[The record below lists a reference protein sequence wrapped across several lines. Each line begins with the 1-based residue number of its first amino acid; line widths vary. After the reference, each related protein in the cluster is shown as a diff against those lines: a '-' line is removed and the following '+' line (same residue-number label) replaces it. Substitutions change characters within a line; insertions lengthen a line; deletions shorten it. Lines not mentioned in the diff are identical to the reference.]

1 MAEDKKKFLV
11 ALTAIDPSADMQ
23 GAVLVKALREINPNI
38 EFVGI
43 GGPQMASAGVDLWL
57 KTINSAVIGPGEVI
71 VHLPVYIL
79 NYWKIRNKLLE
90 VRPDLTI
97 LIDSPAVNMRF
108 AGVLRRHGLNSVY
121 YFPPS
126 AWSKSEK
133 RLRDIFGRTDRVICV
148 FERNAESYRCLG
160 MDVDYWGHPMND
172 MPELNYTPEEARKR
186 LGVEGEI
193 LALLPGSRQAE
204 IDNLLPVF
212 LKTVE
217 ILHAERPSL
226 QVLIP
231 CATEDLSEK
240 IRSLVPQ
247 SCDYIRLVAG
257 QSHWVM
263 LASRAALMSSGTA
276 SLEAMM
282 FNLPMV
288 LCYRFGLFNAILGKF
303 LLATGI
309 LKVDHIG
316 APSLILDRRITPEF
330 IQEEVT
336 PENLV
341 PAVRQ
346 YLDDTPERKQ
356 ILQDLTWARQSM
368 GEPGTVKKIAASV
381 YKLVEKFHQERESK
395 NIDVVITSNS
405 PGEVSTWV
413 KHTVT
418 ALKER
423 CTSDRLR
430 VVVALVPCPY
440 ASGAEEDVAKSISG
454 VDIVLTPRETVKL
467 AFLGKLEKY
476 TPNHFGV
483 VVFLGGDLAHAAIL
497 SCRLHY
503 KSIAYA
509 ERHNILLP
517 FFTRLCSGNLD
528 LQNSL
533 VKDGYKNVDYVGNL
547 CVDGVNECVKTFKHE
562 RSGKC
567 VGIFPGSRF
576 LHVKVSLGV
585 FLRVAA
591 RIKSLMPQTRFL
603 ISVSPFVSQ
612 FKLKSALLRPFSMGL
627 PTAKGYIKDKDT
639 LQVECED
646 ELEGSAGRSFEVE
659 IFWGEPYRAMA
670 EIDMALTIPGT
681 NTGELACCGKPMVVG
696 LSSAAPYPRGGLGGL
711 LDKLPI
717 MESIKKYLRHKSYL
731 RQGFAAQP
739 NRVAQKMVI
748 PEIVVGRDSLVL
760 AEPILE
766 WLKDEDKCLAKGRE
780 LSELMGNLNEAGSN
794 IAKTILNVLN
804 LNDE

>member
-11 ALTAIDPSADMQ
+11 ALTAIEPSADMQ
-23 GAVLVKALREINPNI
+23 GAVLVKALREINPDI
-38 EFVGI
+38 EFVGV
-43 GGPQMASAGVDLWL
+43 GGAQMASAGVNLWL
-57 KTINSAVIGPGEVI
+57 KTVNSAAIGPGEVI
-71 VHLPVYIL
+71 AHLPVYIL

-90 VRPDLTI
+90 IRPDLTI

-108 AGVLRRHGLNSVY
+108 AGVLRRYGLHSVY

-126 AWSKSEK
+126 AWSDSEK

-148 FERNAESYRCLG
+148 FKSNAERYRRLG
-160 MDVDYWGHPMND
+160 MDVDYWGHPMSD
-172 MPELNYTPEEARKR
+172 MLELSYTPEEARKR
-186 LGVEGEI
+186 LGIEGEDI
-193 LALLPGSRQAE
+193 LALLPGSRQPE

-212 LKTVE
+212 LKTIE
-217 ILHAERPSL
+217 ILHAERPGL
-226 QVLIP
+226 KVLIP
-231 CATEDLSEK
+231 CATEDLHEK
-240 IRSLVPQ
+240 ICRLVPPD
-247 SCDYIRLVAG
+247 CDYIRLIDG

-263 LASRAALMSSGTA
+263 LASKAALMSSGTA

-282 FNLPMV
+282 FDLPMV

-303 LLATGI
+303 LLATHI

-316 APSLILDRRITPEF
+316 APSLILNRRITPEF

-336 PENLV
+336 TTNLV

-346 YLDDTPERKQ
+346 YLDDTPARRQ
-356 ILQDLTWARQSM
+356 ILQDLAQARQGM
-368 GEPGTVKKIAASV
+368 GESGAVKRIATSV
-381 YKLVEKFHQERESK
+381 YNLVEKFHQEHENK
-395 NIDVVITSNS
+395 IVDLVITSNS

-418 ALKER
+418 ALRQK
-423 CTSDRLR
+423 CASSRLR
-430 VVVALVPCPY
+430 VVIALVPCPY
-440 ASGAEEDVAKSISG
+440 ASGAEEEVAKGIHG
-454 VDIVLTPRETVKL
+454 VDIVLKPKETVKL
-467 AFLGKLEKY
+467 AVFGKSKQY
-476 TPNHFGV
+476 TPNRLGAV
-483 VVFLGGDLAHAAIL
+483 LFLGGDLAHAVIL
-497 SCRLHY
+497 SRRLHY
-503 KSIAYA
+503 KSIAYVV
-509 ERHNILLP
+509 RHNIMLP
-517 FFTRLCSGNLD
+517 LFTRLCSSDLD

-533 VKDGYKNVDYVGNL
+533 VKDGYQNVEYVGNL
-547 CVDGVNECVKTFKHE
+547 CVDGVNECVKNFKHD
-562 RSGKC
+562 RVGKC

-576 LHVKVSLGV
+576 LHVKVALGV

-591 RIKSLMPQTRFL
+591 RIKSLLPQTRFV

-612 FKLKSALLRPFSMGL
+612 FKLKSALARPFSMGL
-627 PTAKGYIKDKDT
+627 STAKGYIKDKDT
-639 LQVECED
+639 LQVECE
-646 ELEGSAGRSFEVE
+646 EEPEGSAGRSFEVG
-659 IFWGEPYRAMA
+659 IFWSEPYKAMA

-717 MESIKKYLRHKSYL
+717 MDSVKKYLRYKSYL

-739 NRVAQKMVI
+739 NRVAQKMVV

-766 WLKDEDKCLAKGRE
+766 WLRDEERCLAKGRE
-780 LSELMGNLNEAGSN
+780 LSEIMGNLSEAGAN
-794 IAKTILNVLN
+794 IAKTILGVLN
-804 LNDE
+804 FE